1 MADIL
6 RRDIILDGCTMF
18 HLRQR
23 ERHYLSITGGSH
35 GLDGSPDIIMRFLSF
50 DEDQASAMY
59 VASMMA
65 INVAAKKLEPLQ

>member
-1 MADIL
+1 MAEIM

-23 ERHYLSITGGSH
+23 GRHYLSITGGSR
-35 GLDGSPDIIMRFLSF
+35 GLDGVPDIIVRFLSF